1 MNRTVRDF
9 QNALTTLLET
19 KPFEKITVDQIC
31 NEALLHRSSFYRYFH
46 DKYNLL
52 EQLINTRLNQI
63 VEESDTEDD
72 FIQLTISYLGNH
84 KKVFRHLSGDSA
96 NSTFYTEMIRILS
109 EVLLKQADSERQV
122 KVSEVAKEIHDS
134 SNPELLSYVYAGA
147 IIGGCYWWQ
156 MNSYDVPVPKVV
168 DFVKQTVL
176 QLSSASTNK
185 Q

>member
-9 QNALTTLLET
+9 QNALATLLET

-46 DKYNLL
+46 DKYDLL

-96 NSTFYTEMIRILS
+96 N
-109 EVLLKQADSERQV
+109 
-122 KVSEVAKEIHDS
+122 
-134 SNPELLSYVYAGA
+134 
-147 IIGGCYWWQ
+147 
-156 MNSYDVPVPKVV
+156 
-168 DFVKQTVL
+168 
-176 QLSSASTNK
+176 
-185 Q
+185 